1 MPVAANLYPYSLAV
15 FTGIDAVGCRFDMKV
30 YTRTGDDGT
39 TGLLYGGRVGKDDV
53 GPEAYGAVD
62 EAVSALGLAR
72 AETESGSDLHE
83 LLVRLQRELFV
94 VGAELATA
102 PDNRAKLKPETS
114 LVTSAMVTQ
123 LEPIVDDITGRF
135 EAPSEFV
142 LPGQNRVAA
151 ALDFARTVIRRAER
165 VSVAATRV
173 GWLGADSQVVPYLN
187 RLADLV
193 YTLSR
198 WQEGEFRPSRK
209 P

>member
-1 MPVAANLYPYSLAV
+1 
-15 FTGIDAVGCRFDMKV
+15 MKV

-39 TGLLYGGRVGKDDV
+39 TGLLFGGRVAKDEV

-72 AETESGSDLHE
+72 AVIDPDSDLHE
-83 LLVRLQRELFV
+83 LLVQLQRELFV
-94 VGAELATA
+94 VGAELATDPA
-102 PDNRAKLKPETS
+102 NRAKLEPEVS
-114 LVTSAMVTQ
+114 LVTAGMVER
-123 LEPIVDDITGRF
+123 LEPIIDDVTGRF
-135 EAPSEFV
+135 DAPKEFV
-142 LPGQNRVAA
+142 LPGQNSVAA

-165 VSVAATRV
+165 VTVAATRV
-173 GWLGADSQVVPYLN
+173 GWLGAESHVVPYLN

-198 WQEGEFRPSRK
+198 WQEGDFRPSRK